1 MFKITGLDK
10 LTREMDELAKF
21 TKAIDGNLV
30 NVRFDPKD
38 PASMQAAIRQMEAA
52 VDAKAAPYRSNKLV
66 IGLAAKS
73 KEQFR
78 RAIRSRKS
86 PSASC

>member
-21 TKAIDGNLV
+21 TKAIDGNFV
-30 NVRFDPKD
+30 TVKFDPHD
-38 PASMQAAIRQMEAA
+38 PASVRAAIRQMEAA
-52 VDAKAAPYRSNKLV
+52 VDAKSAPYRSNKLV
-66 IGLAAKS
+66 MDLAVKS

-78 RAIRSRKS
+78 QGIRSRKS
-86 PSASC
+86 S

>member
-21 TKAIDGNLV
+21 TKSIDGNLTTV
-30 NVRFDPKD
+30 TLDPDD
-38 PASMQAAIRQMEAA
+38 PASVQAAVRQMEGA

-66 IGLAAKS
+66 MDLASKS

-78 RAIRSRKS
+78 QAIQSKKG
-86 PSASC
+86 